1 MYREERTGTAGGGLL
16 HALRFAARTLGLGIR
31 ARREYRTDFAAAI
44 AAGILYQSTGL
55 LLAVVAFSS
64 LPGFGPWSLSDVL
77 LMVGLRLG
85 GHALYAV
92 VFANLPRL
100 PLIIVQ
106 GRLDRMMMRPV
117 PVLVQVIC
125 DEVNVNA
132 LGDLAIAVL
141 FWCFAA
147 PGMHVQW
154 DVGQVLFCAAAAV
167 SGMLVEAALQITVS
181 ALCIR
186 SIGFESVYYWVDSTV
201 MTFAGYPLGLFS
213 AFGSWLFTFV
223 VPIGFIGYYPAAHL
237 TGKADASLFTPWLA
251 ALAPLSGPLAVSA
264 AVLLWR
270 KCLKHYEGGG
280 STA

>member
-1 MYREERTGTAGGGLL
+1 MYREGRARRAGGQARNALL
-16 HALRFAARTLGLGIR
+16 FAARTVGPGIR

-55 LLAVVAFSS
+55 LLAVVAFGA
-64 LPGFGPWSLSDVL
+64 LPGFGPWSLSDIL
-77 LMVGLRLG
+77 LMVGLRLA

-117 PVLVQVIC
+117 PVLIQVIC

-132 LGDLAIAVL
+132 LGDLAIAAL
-141 FWCFAA
+141 FWCFAV
-147 PGMHVQW
+147 PGMQVHW
-154 DVGQVLFCAAAAV
+154 DAGRVLFCGAAAI
-167 SGMLVEAALQITVS
+167 SGMLIEAALQITVS

-201 MTFAGYPLGLFS
+201 MTFAGYPLGLFHTL
-213 AFGSWLFTFV
+213 GSWMFTFV
-223 VPIGFIGYYPAAHL
+223 MPIGFIAYFPAAHL
-237 TGKADASLFTPWLA
+237 TGKESVALFAPWMA
-251 ALAPLSGPLAVSA
+251 VLAPLSGPLAISA
-264 AVLLWR
+264 ALLLWR
-270 KCLKHYEGGG
+270 RSLRSYEGGG